1 MNGGLRALPASD
13 VAHSLEEFLLP
24 RLAAALRGRA
34 PGHCMRVSDLGP
46 ELMVALARGLRSQ
59 APAANVHVLTDEAKV
74 DDDLYISSTKL
85 VELRNPLAD
94 GSLRPPLCVFLPAN
108 LRTSAEDSF
117 GSATFEEFV
126 VGDAY
131 ATLRGQLLQRVPA
144 TLQGY
149 VRDCLQLL
157 EERSWRWAGSAAQV
171 RYLLCAQANGND
183 GEAFGGALYE
193 LGLVPDFRL
202 FDDPPA
208 AYGRVRRNHE
218 CVANLTDGDTS
229 ALGRVLNL
237 DLTNPGLRRRLAEY
251 LGKTGLEDPVVWT
264 RDVVLDRKN
273 WDLSFDKWE
282 FGSETA
288 PDRLTFV
295 RVETDLPVVSDDGH
309 ENERLVDLAGQQV
322 LTPNERRK
330 VGVVLEVSPHPTTS
344 RCRSWRRKPG
354 R

>member
-1 MNGGLRALPASD
+1 MSGGLRALPASD
-13 VAHSLEEFLLP
+13 LAHSLEEFLLP
-24 RLAAALRGRA
+24 RLAAALSGRT

-59 APAANVHVLTDEAKV
+59 APAANVHVLTDKAERA

-218 CVANLTDGDTS
+218 CVAKPHGRRH
-229 ALGRVLNL
+229 LGARARAESRPDESWTATAAGGVSREDRSRGSCGL
-237 DLTNPGLRRRLAEY
+237 DPRRRPRQEE
-251 LGKTGLEDPVVWT
+251 LGPL
-264 RDVVLDRKN
+264 
-273 WDLSFDKWE
+273 
-282 FGSETA
+282 
-288 PDRLTFV
+288 V
-295 RVETDLPVVSDDGH
+295 RQVGIRFRNGARQAHV
-309 ENERLVDLAGQQV
+309 RAGG
-322 LTPNERRK
+322 NRSARRI
-330 VGVVLEVSPHPTTS
+330 G
-344 RCRSWRRKPG
+344 
-354 R
+354 